1 MNTEL
6 SYPTSAGGHG
16 ILVKVVE
23 DSVAPKTGIRLTTL
37 QLRYPRFVHSE
48 FMTHRCFSRN
58 ASSSRAIP
66 IEKMIEQVETDP
78 AYPMQWGSN
87 KKGMQAGEEVEGVLE
102 AMEAWKAASLSAVEH
117 ARKLQALGLHKQIVN
132 RVLEPFQWIN
142 VIVTATDW
150 GNFLRLRNNELADPT
165 IHLLA
170 KYIQTV
176 LETSKPVE
184 REMHLP
190 YLTSKER
197 VLPPAPFQYKTHSK
211 AEMEDFD
218 KAYKEYSEACAR
230 PYFISAARCARV
242 SYNNHDGSS
251 PNAEKDLA
259 LADTLFSS
267 GHWSPFEHQALPMV
281 SEQAASVYSNKS
293 GNFYGWV
300 QARKTFDR
308 YTDPNRLK
316 R

>member
-6 SYPTSAGGHG
+6 SYPTSAGGYG
-16 ILVKVVE
+16 ILVKVIE
-23 DSVAPKTGIRLTTL
+23 DSIAPVTGIRLTTL

-66 IEKMIEQVETDP
+66 IEKMIEQVETEP
-78 AYPMQWGSN
+78 ACPMRWGSN
-87 KKGMQAGEEVEGVLE
+87 KKGMQAGEDVENVLV
-102 AMEAWKAASLSAVEH
+102 AMRAWRAASLSAVEH
-117 ARKLQALGLHKQIVN
+117 ARRLQACGLHKQIVN

-184 REMHLP
+184 REAHLP
-190 YLTSKER
+190 YLTSEER
-197 VLPPAPFQYKTHSK
+197 VLPPAPIPLSFKEDDPKEVERREKAYEEYSK
-211 AEMEDFD
+211 ASSRLFL
-218 KAYKEYSEACAR
+218 
-230 PYFISAARCARV
+230 ISAARCARV
-242 SYNNHDGSS
+242 SYNNHDGSD
-251 PNAEKDLA
+251 PDAEKDLA
-259 LADTLFSS
+259 LADVLYTS
-267 GHWSPFEHQALPMV
+267 GHWSPFEHQAFPMSEEQV
-281 SEQAASVYSNKS
+281 SSHMNKS
-293 GNFYGWV
+293 RNFYGWN
-300 QARKTFDR
+300 QARGMFDH
-308 YTDPNRLK
+308 YVEPNRI
-316 R
+316 

>member
-16 ILVKVVE
+16 ILVKVIE

-66 IEKMIEQVETDP
+66 IDKMIEQVETDP

-190 YLTSKER
+190 YLTSEER
-197 VLPPAPFQYKTHSK
+197 VLPPAPARLKD
-211 AEMEDFD
+211 E
-218 KAYKEYSEACAR
+218 KAYAEYSESCAR
-230 PYFISAARCARV
+230 LYFISAARCARV

-251 PNAEKDLA
+251 PNTEKDLA
-259 LADTLFSS
+259 LADTLFGS
-267 GHWSPFEHQALPMV
+267 GHWSPFEHQALPMI

>member
-16 ILVKVVE
+16 ILVKVIE

-102 AMEAWKAASLSAVEH
+102 AMEAWKAASLSAVDH
-117 ARKLQALGLHKQIVN
+117 ARRLKALGLHKQTVN

-190 YLTSKER
+190 YLTSEER
-197 VLPPAPFQYKTHSK
+197 KRLPTAPFPYKTNK
-211 AEMEDFD
+211 DAEVEDFD
-218 KAYKEYSEACAR
+218 KAYAEYSEACDR
-230 PYFISAARCARV
+230 LYFISAARCARV
-242 SYNNHDGSS
+242 SYNNHDGSN

-267 GHWSPFEHQALPMV
+267 GHWSPFEHQAIPMI
-281 SEQAASVYSNKS
+281 SARAASVYNNRSA
-293 GNFYGWV
+293 NFYGWI
-300 QARKTFDR
+300 QARTTFDR

-316 R
+316 

>member
-16 ILVKVVE
+16 ILVKVIE

-66 IEKMIEQVETDP
+66 IEKMIEQVEIDP

-102 AMEAWKAASLSAVEH
+102 AMEAWKAASISAVDH

-184 REMHLP
+184 REIHLP
-190 YLTSKER
+190 YLTSEER
-197 VLPPAPFQYKTHSK
+197 VLPPAPTRLKD
-211 AEMEDFD
+211 E
-218 KAYKEYSEACAR
+218 KAYAEYSEACAR
-230 PYFISAARCARV
+230 LYFISAARCARV

-251 PNAEKDLA
+251 PDAEKDLA
-259 LADTLFSS
+259 LADTLYRS
-267 GHWSPFEHQALPMV
+267 GHWSPFEHQAMPMIP
-281 SEQAASVYSNKS
+281 EQAASVYSNRS

-300 QARKTFDR
+300 QARQTFDR